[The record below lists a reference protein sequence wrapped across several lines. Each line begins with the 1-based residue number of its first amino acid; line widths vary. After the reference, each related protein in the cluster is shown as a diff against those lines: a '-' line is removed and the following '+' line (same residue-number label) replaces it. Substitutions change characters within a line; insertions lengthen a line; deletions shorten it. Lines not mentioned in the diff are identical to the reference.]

1 MRTNRLAFRGAPAPG
16 GAASVAGVPIR
27 LLGECRIGTGTSE
40 VALQYRKGWAV
51 LAYLAVERG
60 RRHPRTRL
68 AALLWPDLDERA
80 ALTNL
85 RQVLSNLNRTVATA
99 VGDGVLQV
107 DRESVRLCP
116 AASAGLF
123 DIDLIDAAGANGT
136 DGALDRRAAAWLAD
150 AGALLEGMGFDG
162 CGEFDEWLVECRA
175 WLAQRLTAARERM
188 RDAAAAAADWRTAV
202 ALAQQLVAQD
212 PWDEGHQRALMRILA
227 EKGEPDLALACYRK
241 LVHRLQGDLGEMPL
255 RETSELAERIRCA
268 CQRRSA
274 PRLRRTVGAAQLL
287 SLGA

>member
-1 MRTNRLAFRGAPAPG
+1 MPGA
-16 GAASVAGVPIR
+16 PIR

-85 RQVLSNLNRTVATA
+85 RQVLSNLNRAVATA
-99 VGDGVLQV
+99 VGDGVLQI

-116 AASAGLF
+116 VASAGLF
-123 DIDLIDAAGANGT
+123 DIDLIDAAGS
-136 DGALDRRAAAWLAD
+136 DGGPDRRVAAWLAD
-150 AGALLEGMGFDG
+150 AGTLLEGIGFEG
-162 CGEFDEWLVECRA
+162 CEEFDEWLAECRA
-175 WLAQRLTAARERM
+175 WFAQRLSAARERM
-188 RDAAAAAADWRTAV
+188 RDAAAAMGDWRAAV
-202 ALAQQLVAQD
+202 ALARQLVAQD
-212 PWDEGHQRALMRILA
+212 PWNEGHQCALMRILA
-227 EKGEPDLALACYRK
+227 EKGEPDMALACYRK
-241 LVHRLQGDLGEMPL
+241 LVHRLQGDLGEVPL
-255 RETSELAERIRCA
+255 RETSELAERIRGA
-268 CQRRSA
+268 CRRKAA
-274 PRLRRTVGAAQLL
+274 PRLRAVGAGQLL